1 MGENKEILRIEDLK
15 VNFLTYAGKVQAVRG
30 VSLTMNQGEI
40 LAVVGES
47 GCGKSVTAQTVL
59 QLNPVPPCQIEKGRI
74 IFNEGD
80 DLLTYSEKE
89 MRKIRGGNIS
99 MIFQD
104 PMTSLN
110 PTKRVGAQIV
120 EGIRK
125 HQKVPKKEAKEMA
138 LEMLRKVGIANPE
151 TRFKQYP
158 FEFSG
163 GMRQRVMIAMA
174 LVCRPQ
180 ILIADE
186 PTTALDVTI
195 QAQIVDLML
204 ELSREMGTAIMII
217 THDMGVVAD
226 IADRVVIMYAGRIV
240 ERGGVRDIFYHARH
254 PYTWGLLNSI
264 PKAGHE
270 EGGRL
275 EPIEGVPPDLIQEIP
290 GCPFAPRCRYAMR
303 ICKDSMPEEKVIEGG
318 HCASCWLLDERAP
331 KVENPIEKE

>member
-1 MGENKEILRIEDLK
+1 MSENKEILRIENLK

-59 QLNPVPPCQIEKGRI
+59 QLNPMPPCQIQEGKI
-74 IFNEGD
+74 IFNGGD
-80 DLLTYSEKE
+80 DLLKYSEKE
-89 MRKIRGGNIS
+89 MRKVRGKNIS

-120 EGIRK
+120 EGILK
-125 HQKVPKKEAKEMA
+125 HQKVSKAQAKEMA
-138 LEMLRKVGIANPE
+138 IDMLKKVGIANPE
-151 TRFKQYP
+151 TRFRQYP

-174 LVCRPQ
+174 LVCKPQ

-204 ELSREMGTAIMII
+204 ELSREMDTAIMII

-226 IADRVVIMYAGRIV
+226 IADKVVIMYAGKIV
-240 ERGGVRDIFYHARH
+240 ERGDVRDIFYHARH

-264 PKAGHE
+264 PKGEHE
-270 EGGRL
+270 ESVRL
-275 EPIEGVPPDLIQEIP
+275 EPIEGTPPDLIQEIA
-290 GCPFAPRCRYAMR
+290 GCPFAPRCQYAMKV
-303 ICKDSMPEEKVIEGG
+303 CMESMPEEKEISKG
-318 HCASCWLLDERAP
+318 HGASCWLLDERAP
-331 KVENPIEKE
+331 KVKNPIEKE